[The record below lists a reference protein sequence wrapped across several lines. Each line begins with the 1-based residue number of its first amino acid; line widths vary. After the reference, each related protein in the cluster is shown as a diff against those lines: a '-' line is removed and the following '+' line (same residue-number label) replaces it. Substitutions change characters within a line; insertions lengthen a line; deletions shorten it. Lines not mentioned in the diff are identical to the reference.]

1 MNMLEY
7 NPQRVLD
14 YVNMVK
20 KHAKTLG
27 KCSEIVKEYNKC
39 NKLNMYCDTYP
50 ITSGETKTIVF
61 NPECISADLIRSKLN
76 MYPDDKKRLEE
87 MAKNILAS
95 VKQNEKYSEDMEG
108 LHVEIDHEKGMV
120 LFRPKKI
127 TRVSV
132 IMFPKSKYYG
142 KKRNKMINTYHK
154 Y

>member
-1 MNMLEY
+1 MNTLEY

-20 KHAKTLG
+20 KHAKT
-27 KCSEIVKEYNKC
+27 
-39 NKLNMYCDTYP
+39 
-50 ITSGETKTIVF
+50 
-61 NPECISADLIRSKLN
+61 ISDVNELIRQNNRDLIDTLSKHI
-76 MYPDDKKRLEE
+76 DSDTSDKLKE

-95 VKQNEKYSEDMEG
+95 VKQNEKYSEDIDG
-108 LHVEIDHEKGMV
+108 FNVEIDHEKGMV

>member
-1 MNMLEY
+1 MSMLEY
-7 NPQRVLD
+7 NPQRTLE
-14 YVNMVK
+14 YINMVK
-20 KHAKTLG
+20 KHAKT
-27 KCSEIVKEYNKC
+27 
-39 NKLNMYCDTYP
+39 
-50 ITSGETKTIVF
+50 
-61 NPECISADLIRSKLN
+61 ISDVNELIRQNNADLIDTLSKHI
-76 MYPDDKKRLEE
+76 DSDTSDKLKE

-127 TRVSV
+127 TRVTV

>member
-1 MNMLEY
+1 MSMLEY
-7 NPQRVLD
+7 NPQRTLE
-14 YVNMVK
+14 YINMVK
-20 KHAKTLG
+20 KHAKT
-27 KCSEIVKEYNKC
+27 
-39 NKLNMYCDTYP
+39 
-50 ITSGETKTIVF
+50 
-61 NPECISADLIRSKLN
+61 ISDVNELIRQNNTDLINILSKHI
-76 MYPDDKKRLEE
+76 DSDTSDKLKE

-127 TRVSV
+127 TRISV

>member
-1 MNMLEY
+1 MSMLEY

-20 KHAKTLG
+20 KHAKT
-27 KCSEIVKEYNKC
+27 
-39 NKLNMYCDTYP
+39 
-50 ITSGETKTIVF
+50 
-61 NPECISADLIRSKLN
+61 ISDVNELIRQNNADLIDTISKHI
-76 MYPDDKKRLEE
+76 DSDTSDKLKE

-95 VKQNEKYSEDMEG
+95 VKQNEKYSEDIEG

-142 KKRNKMINTYHK
+142 KKRNRMINTYHK

>member
-1 MNMLEY
+1 MSMLEY
-7 NPQRVLD
+7 NPQRTLE
-14 YVNMVK
+14 YINMVK
-20 KHAKTLG
+20 KHAKT
-27 KCSEIVKEYNKC
+27 
-39 NKLNMYCDTYP
+39 
-50 ITSGETKTIVF
+50 
-61 NPECISADLIRSKLN
+61 ISDVNELMRQNNTDLIDMLSKHI
-76 MYPDDKKRLEE
+76 DSDTSDKLKE

>member
-1 MNMLEY
+1 MSMLEY
-7 NPQRVLD
+7 NPQRTLE
-14 YVNMVK
+14 YINMVK
-20 KHAKTLG
+20 KHAKTISDVNELIRQ
-27 KCSEIVKEYNKC
+27 SNK
-39 NKLNMYCDTYP
+39 
-50 ITSGETKTIVF
+50 
-61 NPECISADLIRSKLN
+61 DLIDTLSKHI
-76 MYPDDKKRLEE
+76 DSDTSDKLKE

-127 TRVSV
+127 TRISV

>member
-1 MNMLEY
+1 MSMLEY
-7 NPQRVLD
+7 DPQRTLD

-20 KHAKTLG
+20 KHAKT
-27 KCSEIVKEYNKC
+27 
-39 NKLNMYCDTYP
+39 
-50 ITSGETKTIVF
+50 
-61 NPECISADLIRSKLN
+61 ISDVNELIRQNNADLIDTLSKHI
-76 MYPDDKKRLEE
+76 DSDTSDKLKE

-95 VKQNEKYSEDMEG
+95 VKENEKYSEDMEG

-142 KKRNKMINTYHK
+142 KKRNRMINTYHK

>member
-20 KHAKTLG
+20 KHAKTISDVNEL
-27 KCSEIVKEYNKC
+27 IRQNNK
-39 NKLNMYCDTYP
+39 
-50 ITSGETKTIVF
+50 
-61 NPECISADLIRSKLN
+61 DLIDTISKHI
-76 MYPDDKKRLEE
+76 DSDTSDKLKE

-95 VKQNEKYSEDMEG
+95 VKQNEKYSEEVEG

>member
-7 NPQRVLD
+7 SPQRTLD
-14 YVNMVK
+14 YINMVK
-20 KHAKTLG
+20 KHAKTI
-27 KCSEIVKEYNKC
+27 SDVNEMMRQNNK
-39 NKLNMYCDTYP
+39 
-50 ITSGETKTIVF
+50 
-61 NPECISADLIRSKLN
+61 DLIDTISK
-76 MYPDDKKRLEE
+76 YIDSDTSDKLKE

-108 LHVEIDHEKGMV
+108 LHVEIDYEKGMV

-142 KKRNKMINTYHK
+142 KKRNRMINTYHK

>member
-20 KHAKTLG
+20 KHAKTISDVNEL
-27 KCSEIVKEYNKC
+27 VRQNNK
-39 NKLNMYCDTYP
+39 
-50 ITSGETKTIVF
+50 
-61 NPECISADLIRSKLN
+61 DLINTLSKHI
-76 MYPDDKKRLEE
+76 DSDTSDKLKE

-95 VKQNEKYSEDMEG
+95 VKENEKYTEDIDG
-108 LHVEIDHEKGMV
+108 FNVEIDHEKGMV

-132 IMFPKSKYYG
+132 IIFPKSKYYG

>member
-1 MNMLEY
+1 MSMLEY
-7 NPQRVLD
+7 NPQRTLD

-20 KHAKTLG
+20 KHAKTI
-27 KCSEIVKEYNKC
+27 SDVNEMMRQNNK
-39 NKLNMYCDTYP
+39 
-50 ITSGETKTIVF
+50 
-61 NPECISADLIRSKLN
+61 DLINILSKHI
-76 MYPDDKKRLEE
+76 DSDTSDKLKE

>member
-1 MNMLEY
+1 MSMLEY
-7 NPQRVLD
+7 DPQRTLE
-14 YVNMVK
+14 YINMVK
-20 KHAKTLG
+20 KHAKT
-27 KCSEIVKEYNKC
+27 
-39 NKLNMYCDTYP
+39 
-50 ITSGETKTIVF
+50 
-61 NPECISADLIRSKLN
+61 ISDVNELIRQNNADLIDTISKHI
-76 MYPDDKKRLEE
+76 DSDTSDKLKE

-95 VKQNEKYSEDMEG
+95 VKQNEKYSEEVEG

-127 TRVSV
+127 TRVTV

>member
-1 MNMLEY
+1 MSMLEY
-7 NPQRVLD
+7 SPQRTLE
-14 YVNMVK
+14 YINMVK
-20 KHAKTLG
+20 KHAKTISDVNEL
-27 KCSEIVKEYNKC
+27 VKENNK
-39 NKLNMYCDTYP
+39 NLINTLSKHIDSDTSDKL
-50 ITSGETKTIVF
+50 K
-61 NPECISADLIRSKLN
+61 
-76 MYPDDKKRLEE
+76 E

>member
-1 MNMLEY
+1 MSMLEY
-7 NPQRVLD
+7 SPQRTLE
-14 YVNMVK
+14 YINMVK
-20 KHAKTLG
+20 KHAKTISDVNELMRQN
-27 KCSEIVKEYNKC
+27 NK
-39 NKLNMYCDTYP
+39 
-50 ITSGETKTIVF
+50 
-61 NPECISADLIRSKLN
+61 DLIDILSKHI
-76 MYPDDKKRLEE
+76 DSDTSDKLKE

-95 VKQNEKYSEDMEG
+95 VKQNEKYSEDIEG